1 MPTLPKSLFGSRRP
15 ASCVVPDEHP
25 LTQNLPVVDSEDSI
39 ILVVNQQDIING
51 KKQDGTCCALS
62 NTFER
67 AFQSAYTKIMKT
79 RVEVCIPDEKGHYS
93 QITRFTISPRTQQF
107 IKDFDAGRTVQPG
120 RYTLSAPRPSEK
132 LNSETKAA
140 RSKKAAANRKAGKSK
155 KQSKRSKK
163 KILDTT
169 TRSYVGRNK
178 HKWKAG
184 KVASSK
190 K

>member
-1 MPTLPKSLFGSRRP
+1 M
-15 ASCVVPDEHP
+15 
-25 LTQNLPVVDSEDSI
+25 Q
-39 ILVVNQQDIING
+39 
-51 KKQDGTCCALS
+51 
-62 NTFER
+62 
-67 AFQSAYTKIMKT
+67 
-79 RVEVCIPDEKGHYS
+79 
-93 QITRFTISPRTQQF
+93 
-107 IKDFDAGRTVQPG
+107 TVQPG

-184 KVASSK
+184 MVACK